1 MRCCPLHCLDGSEM
15 SHSYSGPIVSS
26 STLRNL
32 LQSILGIVESP
43 LQLLIQ
49 PLDLSAA
56 LNSWWQGLKKY

>member
-1 MRCCPLHCLDGSEM
+1 M

-56 LNSWWQGLKKY
+56 LNSWWQGLKQY